1 KGPPTSKQVRGMLR
15 EALREISI
23 FRSCYKK
30 DQQAAEKIR
39 RQRCPLCGG
48 PLHSA
53 YYLRKPRGS
62 PVEIPA
68 EYRVRMSLC
77 CSRDGCRHR
86 VLPPSCLFMGRKVH
100 WRIVI
105 LVVMAIR
112 QRQSPRTT
120 VEGIEELCEVPVRTV
135 VRWSAFFR
143 DEFPDSQAWKRL
155 RGRVSAVVSSAALPG
170 ALVESFLARH
180 TEVAQALVDCL
191 AFLAMGEQAQEIHEK

>member
-1 KGPPTSKQVRGMLR
+1 MLR

-30 DQQAAEKIR
+30 DQQAAERAR

-48 PLHSA
+48 PLHCA
-53 YYLRKPRGS
+53 YYRRKPRGS

-77 CSRDGCRHR
+77 CGRDGCRHR

-100 WRIVI
+100 WRVVI

-120 VEGIEELCEVPVRTV
+120 VERIEELCEVPVRTV
-135 VRWSAFFR
+135 VRWTAFFR
-143 DEFPDSQAWKRL
+143 DEFPDSRAWQRR
-155 RGRVSAVVSSAALPG
+155 RGRVSSVVSSAALPG
-170 ALVESFLARH
+170 ALVEYFLTQH
-180 TEVAQALVDCL
+180 TESTQALVSCMS
-191 AFLAMGEQAQEIHEK
+191 FLVAGELD